1 MGSSKP
7 FDGPSLLDGE
17 YNEYD
22 AHAEFQSALAEWRN
36 NKGAQ
41 KQTEKK
47 VTFQNGSVAKTP
59 SEYQSNVLFVIYK
72 FKNYLGIL

>member
-1 MGSSKP
+1 MKERSSPVGSSKP

-17 YNEYD
+17 YSEYD

-47 VTFQNGSVAKTP
+47 VTFGTASAANTP
-59 SEYQSNVLFVIYK
+59 SK
-72 FKNYLGIL
+72 

>member
-1 MGSSKP
+1 MKERSSPVGSSKP

-22 AHAEFQSALAEWRN
+22 AHAEFQSALVEWRN

-41 KQTEKK
+41 KQAERKK
-47 VTFQNGSVAKTP
+47 SHLELRVHQILQVSSNHTP
-59 SEYQSNVLFVIYK
+59 RA
-72 FKNYLGIL
+72 